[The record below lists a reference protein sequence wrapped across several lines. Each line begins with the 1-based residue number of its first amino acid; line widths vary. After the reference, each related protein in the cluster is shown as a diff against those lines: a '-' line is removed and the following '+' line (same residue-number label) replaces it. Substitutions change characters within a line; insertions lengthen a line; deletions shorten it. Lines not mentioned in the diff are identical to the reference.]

1 MSPARVPLEKE
12 KVNILL
18 VDDQPAK
25 LLSYEAILE
34 PLGENLILAS
44 SGTEALEQLLRNE
57 IAVILV
63 DVCMP
68 DLDGFELASMIRQHP
83 RHQRTAIVFVSAIH
97 LSDIDR
103 LRGYE
108 CGAVDYVS
116 VPIVPEI
123 LQARVS
129 VFADLYRKTQQLE
142 RLNRELESRVA
153 ARTSELEAST
163 ERLRES
169 EEALRET
176 DRRKDEFLAMLSHEL
191 RNPLAPI
198 RNAVEVLGLTSKGDS
213 NLDWCRG
220 VLDRQVGQLTRLV
233 DDLLDVSRI
242 TRGKLEI
249 RKEPV
254 DLLEIIRGAV
264 EAVRRQIE
272 GKDQTLRAELGPGQV
287 PLLADPV
294 RVRQIVLNLLD
305 NASKFTPEGGAIVV
319 GVGVDPDATCATIRI
334 TDTGLGIPN
343 EEIPR
348 LFQMFHQAHPPLN
361 GAQGGLG
368 IGLALVRLLVELHG
382 GTVEAQSDGPGR
394 GTEFT
399 IRLPIETAG
408 EQNRSAH
415 SEPGFPR
422 RDASAMKR
430 RILVV
435 DDNEDSAESLAR
447 YLRMSGHAV
456 ETANDGPSALHAA
469 EQFRPEAILLDI
481 GMPGLD
487 GYAVARKIREE
498 PWGRGI
504 LLVALTGWGQAE
516 DRRRSWEAGFD
527 GHLVKPV
534 RPENLDRL
542 LQAAP
547 TTESAITPSAE
558 PA

>member
-1 MSPARVPLEKE
+1 MNQPRALPEKE

-25 LLSYEAILE
+25 LLSYEAILS

-44 SGTEALEQLLRNE
+44 SGSEALEQLLKTE

-142 RLNRELESRVA
+142 HLNRELESRVN
-153 ARTSELEAST
+153 ARTSELQAST

-169 EEALRET
+169 EEALREI

-198 RNAVEVLGLTSKGDS
+198 RNAVEVLGLSAKGDS
-213 NLDWCRG
+213 NIDWCRT

-254 DLLEIIRGAV
+254 DLLDLIRSAV
-264 EAVRRQIE
+264 EAVRPLIE
-272 GKDQTLRAELGPGQV
+272 GRGQTLRAELGPGQV
-287 PLLADPV
+287 PLLADAV

-305 NASKFTPEGGAIVV
+305 NASKFTPEGGAIAV
-319 GVGVDPDATCATIRI
+319 GVGVDPDAAGVTIRI
-334 TDTGLGIPN
+334 TDTGLGIPD

-348 LFQMFHQAHPPLN
+348 LFQMFHQAHRPLN

-382 GTVEAQSDGPGR
+382 GTVEVRSEGPGR

-399 IRLPIETAG
+399 IHLPIEAVG
-408 EQNRSAH
+408 GQNGSAH
-415 SEPGFPR
+415 VEAGIPR
-422 RDASAMKR
+422 RDASATKR
-430 RILVV
+430 RILVA

-447 YLRMSGHAV
+447 YLRMSGNIV
-456 ETANDGPSALHAA
+456 ETANDGPSALRAA
-469 EQFRPEAILLDI
+469 ERFRAEVILLDI
-481 GMPGLD
+481 GMPGMD

-498 PWGRGI
+498 PWGGGV

-534 RPENLDRL
+534 RPESLDRL

-547 TTESAITPSAE
+547 TAEGAVTPSAE